1 MTSKYES
8 DLSKLVASV
17 EALNSKKTY
26 TKDEDDRYWKLGK
39 DKTGNGAAV
48 IRFLPELPN
57 ELPYVRLY
65 NHWFQIKETGKW
77 VIGNCPTTIDG
88 NSCPCCEMY
97 LENWVENDKAA
108 QAYANTF
115 KRKLNYISNIL
126 VISDPINPE
135 NEGKVFLFRYG
146 KKIYDK
152 LMSKVKPLYEFEQ
165 ALNPF
170 NIQSGANFILQ
181 ANTVILD
188 PTKKTTTL
196 SYDQSSFQT
205 PSDLTT
211 MDNLDEIMES
221 RYSLF
226 DLISEDKL
234 DTYESMS
241 KKLEKALTGK
251 AQAKTQEAVNS
262 KNQTSEEAS
271 VVQEETKPLKVDTPK
286 STKSTKQVEP
296 DEDDEDDSEYFERL
310 AKM

>member
-48 IRFLPELPN
+48 IRFLPELPK

-271 VVQEETKPLKVDTPK
+271 VVQQEEPKLKVDTPK